1 VTDHLRRA
9 HAPVTDQAWAQI
21 DAEADRTLRHILA
34 ARALVDFEG
43 PKGWEYSAHS
53 TGRVTALASGP
64 GDGVAA
70 EARQSLPLI
79 ELRTPFDL
87 SLAALDTIDRG
98 NLAPD
103 LDAVTDAANRAGLA
117 EDRCVFHGFDPGG
130 IAGIVASSDHEA
142 IALSEDYGRYPSAV
156 AKAVAM
162 LRMSGIGGPYGIALG
177 PRCYTGVVETTEH
190 GGYPLLEHIKLI
202 LGGPVV
208 WAPGVDGAVVLSM
221 RGGDF
226 ALIVGEDFSVGYAG
240 RDGDAVHLF
249 LEESLTFEVREARAA
264 VALRYPS

>member
-1 VTDHLRRA
+1 MTDHLRRA

-21 DAEADRTLRHILA
+21 DAEAARTLRHVLA

-53 TGRVTALASGP
+53 CGKVADLGAGP
-64 GDGVAA
+64 QEGVSAA
-70 EARQSLPLI
+70 ARQVLPLV
-79 ELRTPFDL
+79 ELRTPFTM
-87 SLAALDTIDRG
+87 SLAELDTIDRG
-98 NLAPD
+98 NQAAE

-117 EDRCVFHGFDPGG
+117 EDRTVFHGFAGGG
-130 IAGIVASSDHEA
+130 ITGIAEAGGYDAVS
-142 IALSEDYGRYPSAV
+142 LSEDYSRYPSSV

-162 LRMSGIGGPYGIALG
+162 LRMAGIGGPYGIALG

-240 RDGDAVHLF
+240 SDGDTVELF
-249 LEESLTFEVREARAA
+249 LEESMTFEVREPRAA
-264 VALRYPS
+264 VALRYAS